1 MVSTY
6 YGRLISPQTSEPLT
20 QTIYA
25 FCLIQHQH
33 SLESFKTKQQHQKK
47 IKQACREGNFSCQQY
62 MDSGKRCGEL
72 QCSVTQWA
80 GETTLLTE
88 KIGT

>member
-47 IKQACREGNFSCQQY
+47 SSKHAEKVIFLVNSIWIQERDVESYSAALP
-62 MDSGKRCGEL
+62 SGLERQHC
-72 QCSVTQWA
+72 
-80 GETTLLTE
+80 
-88 KIGT
+88 